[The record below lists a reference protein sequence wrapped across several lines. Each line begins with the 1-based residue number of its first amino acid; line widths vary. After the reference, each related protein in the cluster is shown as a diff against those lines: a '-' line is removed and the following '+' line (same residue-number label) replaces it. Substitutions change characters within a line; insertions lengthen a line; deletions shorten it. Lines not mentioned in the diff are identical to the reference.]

1 MAFNSGPDTRK
12 LPVAVV
18 DPSLFSPYYDS
29 ALMSGAAESG
39 VNLWWLG
46 CEDVRQ
52 LLDRANPSPEEFF
65 YRMTDSLFRHRRPA
79 IRSLLKGAEHV
90 SDMLRLIRHAG
101 RRGIKVVHFQWSV
114 VPVLDAC
121 FWRLMRKKGIR
132 IVYTAHNLLPH
143 RERHG
148 DREHYRRLLRIADR
162 IIVHSG
168 RTGVALTDI
177 FSIPPSSIRVV
188 PHPALSVPGDA
199 PDVDRVQAAA
209 AAYGIGPKDRIL
221 AAFGSVEHYKGTD
234 LAIQMMP
241 KLLAMVPEARLLIAG
256 PASGAIAAEIAKML
270 DTSRLGRAVIPAL
283 RYIPNADLKSLFQR
297 ADVCIFPYRSISQ
310 SGAMMT
316 ALGEGRPLV
325 AFDVGG
331 LPQAIEEGGNG
342 HVVPQGDL
350 ASMAEAVARI
360 LRDPEI
366 SRRMGKRSRE
376 LAKTNFGREACFLKN
391 LGVYRELLSD
401 APDGSRAA

>member
-1 MAFNSGPDTRK
+1 MVFATDPDTRR

-18 DPSLFSPYYDS
+18 DPSLFTPYYDS
-29 ALMSGAAESG
+29 VLMSGAAESG
-39 VNLWWLG
+39 VNLWWIG
-46 CEDVRQ
+46 SEDVRQ
-52 LLDRANPSPEEFF
+52 LLDRADPRPEEFF
-65 YRMTDSLFRHRRPA
+65 YRMTDRLFRRRRPA
-79 IRSLLKGAEHV
+79 IRSLIKGAEHV
-90 SDMLRLIRHAG
+90 SDMLRLSRHAEQ
-101 RRGIKVVHFQWSV
+101 RGIKVVHFQWSA
-114 VPVLDAC
+114 VPALDIW
-121 FWRLMRKKGIR
+121 FWRRLKNKGIR

-143 RERHG
+143 RERQG
-148 DREHYRRLLRIADR
+148 DRERYRRLLRIADR

-168 RTGVALTDI
+168 RTGAELVDLFDV
-177 FSIPPSSIRVV
+177 PPSSIRMV
-188 PHPALSVPGDA
+188 PHPALAVPGDA
-199 PDVDRVQAAA
+199 PGADRVQATA
-209 AAYGIGPKDRIL
+209 AAYGIGPKDRVL
-221 AAFGSVEHYKGTD
+221 AAFGSVEPYKGTD
-234 LAIQMMP
+234 LAILMMP

-256 PASGAIAAEIAKML
+256 PASGAIAAEIAKMV

-310 SGAMMT
+310 SGAIMT

-350 ASMAEAVARI
+350 AAMAEAVAKI

-376 LAKTNFGREACFLKN
+376 LAKTYFGREACFLRN
-391 LGVYRELLSD
+391 LGVYRELLGN